1 MGAKKHIWETK
12 PAEEDF
18 KAART
23 YLGLLADDA
32 VAANIVK
39 RLRAAKTSEFEAKDL
54 LRASQTHLLDD
65 DDPHVAEN
73 LKKLKKGKR
82 LSPVLLVRGDAFK
95 GVTLTI
101 ADGHHRICASYQWSV
116 EEPVAC
122 RIVSWPG

>member
-1 MGAKKHIWETK
+1 MGAKKHIWENK
-12 PAEEDF
+12 PAEADF

-23 YLGLLADDA
+23 YLGLLASDA
-32 VAANIVK
+32 VAAHIVK

-82 LSPVLLVRGDAFK
+82 LSPVLLVCGDASK

-101 ADGHHRICASYQWSV
+101 ADGHHRICASYQWSIG
-116 EEPVAC
+116 EPVAC
-122 RIVSWPG
+122 RLVPWPG

>member
-12 PAEEDF
+12 PAEADF

-23 YLGLLADDA
+23 YLSLLADDA
-32 VAANIVK
+32 VAAHVVK
-39 RLRAAKTSEFEAKDL
+39 RLRVAKTSEFEAKDL

-82 LSPVLLVRGDAFK
+82 LSPVLLVRGDASG

-101 ADGHHRICASYQWSV
+101 ADGHHRICASYQWNV

-122 RIVSWPG
+122 CIVSWLD

>member
-12 PAEEDF
+12 PAETDF
-18 KAART
+18 KAARA
-23 YLGLLADDA
+23 YLGLLAEDA

-82 LSPVLLVRGDAFK
+82 LSPVLLVRGDAAQ

-101 ADGHHRICASYQWSV
+101 ADGHHRICASYQWNV

-122 RIVSWPG
+122 RVVSWPA